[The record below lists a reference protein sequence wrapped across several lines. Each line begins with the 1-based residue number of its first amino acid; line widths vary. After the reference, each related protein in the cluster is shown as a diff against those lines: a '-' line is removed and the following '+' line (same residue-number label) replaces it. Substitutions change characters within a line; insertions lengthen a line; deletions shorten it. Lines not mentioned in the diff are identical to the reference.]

1 MASAVAGL
9 KELTN
14 MLEDCDAAVWLGD
27 MNWQGCEMDIPGWC
41 DLWKEISA
49 DPGPTFHANQGATCT
64 VAARLD
70 RVLTIGVKPEG
81 SSVALLGTSRIPG
94 TNSFPSDHYGI
105 FAAVSLV

>member
-1 MASAVAGL
+1 MSSAVAGL
-9 KELTN
+9 KELT

-27 MNWQGCEMDIPGWC
+27 MLSRSWPNF
-41 DLWKEISA
+41 SR
-49 DPGPTFHANQGATCT
+49 QGASC
-64 VAARLD
+64 ARPARLD
-70 RVLTIGVKPEG
+70 RVLTIGVTPEG